1 MHRKIPSLLLLTL
14 LTSSSLLFAQELDT
28 IEPRTLIECPTAGL
42 LPRGSFDFDVR
53 IFPNGGML
61 SGVSIGLMN
70 RLLIGFSFGGEQII
84 GDESVDWYPGVEFVA
99 KYRLLE
105 ENKRWPAL
113 AVGFDSQGFGHYDDD
128 PKRERYARKSKG
140 FYVVLSKNYDLL
152 RTLAI
157 HLGANY
163 SLEREDEDDDGSG
176 YVGLNKAINDELSV
190 LAEYDLAL
198 NDNEEES
205 LVSGEGVL
213 NAAVRWTFADRL
225 NLEFDLKDL
234 TSKRG
239 TSKRPVRE
247 LRIIYVEY
255 F

>member
-1 MHRKIPSLLLLTL
+1 MRRNIPFLLLLTL
-14 LTSSSLLFAQELDT
+14 LASSSLLSAQELDI

-42 LPRGSFDFDVR
+42 LPRGSFDLDIR

-70 RLLIGFSFGGEQII
+70 RLLIGFSFGGEGII
-84 GDESVDWYPGVEFVA
+84 GDGSVEWYPGIEFVA
-99 KYRLLE
+99 KYRLFE
-105 ENKRWPAL
+105 ENERWPAL
-113 AVGFDSQGFGHYDDD
+113 AVGFTSQGFGPYDENS
-128 PKRERYARKSKG
+128 ERYARKSKG
-140 FYVVLSKNYDLL
+140 FYVVLGKNYDLL
-152 RTLAI
+152 RTLGI
-157 HLGANY
+157 HLGVNY
-163 SLEREDEDDDGSG
+163 SLEHEDGDDDGSG
-176 YVGLNKAINDELSV
+176 YVGLNKAINDELSI

-205 LVSGEGVL
+205 LVSGEGYL

-234 TSKRG
+234 TSNRG
-239 TSKRPVRE
+239 TNKRPIRE